1 MYVHIESNTFVY
13 QTYYYRSALRAIDDI
28 RSAIEVYKEAE
39 INRTTQTRDS
49 IIPDTVNQVA
59 E

>member
-1 MYVHIESNTFVY
+1 MYTLNQIHLCIKRIIIVPLYVLSMIS
-13 QTYYYRSALRAIDDI
+13 